1 MIIGEGIA
9 VSEFVARRE
18 ALLDQLEGAIGLVL
32 AGDHPAS
39 LQGIWQPDWNFYYL
53 SGIRDEPGAVILL
66 DPKAEDPKRRSILF
80 LKPLNPEIEE
90 WDGYR
95 DRLTS
100 GLKARTGFESVMRC
114 LLYTSDAAD
123 ERSS

>member
-53 SGIRDEPGAVILL
+53 SGIRDEPGLSYCL
-66 DPKAEDPKRRSILF
+66 TPRRRT
-80 LKPLNPEIEE
+80 P
-90 WDGYR
+90 
-95 DRLTS
+95 S
-100 GLKARTGFESVMRC
+100 GA
-114 LLYTSDAAD
+114 
-123 ERSS
+123 RSSF